1 MKAKNFP
8 LRGRTLTLTAR
19 GAPRRATP
27 ARAAAR
33 RELSAQKVTQEFFDF
48 GVAFHAVA

>member
-1 MKAKNFP
+1 MNPKFFP

-27 ARAAAR
+27 ARGAPR
-33 RELSAQKVTQEFFDF
+33 REFSAQKVTQDFFDF
-48 GVAFHAVA
+48 GVAFHALA